1 LKYWSNSHEF
11 IANMYFEFS
20 YENNTQYDFL
30 CIFETLGCMQH
41 KKSFFIVFL
50 RVKKNWGLKG
60 VFPKKILKKK
70 QKNGDF
76 MFLCFFILSFS
87 LFSFYPFFC
96 FFRLRRPERVDPVEL
111 TWLGLTRSSQLKK
124 NRRKET
130 KNKTNQKWKKTQK
143 LENFS
148 IKNESKQNIWMFF
161 VSSQNVIFN
170 PEQILNKEG
179 DVSVCNPPWIKN

>member
-1 LKYWSNSHEF
+1 
-11 IANMYFEFS
+11 
-20 YENNTQYDFL
+20 
-30 CIFETLGCMQH
+30 
-41 KKSFFIVFL
+41 
-50 RVKKNWGLKG
+50 
-60 VFPKKILKKK
+60 
-70 QKNGDF
+70 

-111 TWLGLTRSSQLKK
+111 TWLGLTRSSQLKT

-148 IKNESKQNIWMFF
+148 IKNESKQNI
-161 VSSQNVIFN
+161 
-170 PEQILNKEG
+170 
-179 DVSVCNPPWIKN
+179 

>member
-1 LKYWSNSHEF
+1 
-11 IANMYFEFS
+11 
-20 YENNTQYDFL
+20 
-30 CIFETLGCMQH
+30 MQH

-111 TWLGLTRSSQLKK
+111 TWLGLTRSSQLKT

-130 KNKTNQKWKKTQK
+130 RNKTNQKWKKNTK
-143 LENFS
+143 TRKFFNKKR
-148 IKNESKQNIWMFF
+148 IKTKHM
-161 VSSQNVIFN
+161 NVLCLLTKCDFQSRADF
-170 PEQILNKEG
+170 EQRRGCFCL
-179 DVSVCNPPWIKN
+179 